1 MHKDLHQKY
10 VTKIPDNACVKM
22 GLTELMAT
30 EIDDVISNHII
41 IDSCCLI
48 YNIFNIISPT
58 FYDQIVIAYFLYFLG
73 ASLDTT
79 TFQTAK
85 IVAVHLPK

>member
-1 MHKDLHQKY
+1 MHKGLHQKY

-30 EIDDVISNHII
+30 EIDDVISNQII
-41 IDSCCLI
+41 IDYCCLI
-48 YNIFNIISPT
+48 YKIYNKPYVLWSNSHCT
-58 FYDQIVIAYFLYFLG
+58 FFYFLG